1 MNRVILTKD
10 QIYILSAVFGFLVGV
25 LTFSFY
31 APNYFPDS
39 QSKRFKVEQGERFKS
54 VAERLEESEI
64 IPNAFTFKLIG
75 FITGSDSKIKAGEY
89 IFKNG
94 MTYFEILDKLKRGGN
109 GEQKLVT
116 IQEGIWQ
123 HKLAK
128 LLSEQLDLD
137 EKKIMELSVDK
148 NFLSDLGI
156 NAKTLEGY
164 LLPETYYFHIGSNEE
179 NVLIKLHYEMEKLFD
194 DKALKQ
200 MEVLGMSKHEILT
213 MASII
218 DGESNHVDEFK
229 RISGVYYNR
238 LKKGMPLQADPTVQY
253 LIRERKRNNRVLYKD
268 LEINSPYNTYKYT
281 GLPPG
286 PINNPGKSAVEAALY
301 PEEHDYYFFVASGRG
316 DHVFAKTNREHSL
329 NVSKYRRWR
338 ESQK

>member
-1 MNRVILTKD
+1 LNKIILTKN

-25 LTFSFY
+25 FTYSFY

-39 QSKRFKVEQGERFKS
+39 HSKKFKVEKGELFKS
-54 VAERLEESEI
+54 VAERLEESKI
-64 IPNAFTFKLIG
+64 IPSAFTLKLIG

-94 MTYFEILDKLKRGGN
+94 MTYFDVLNKLKRGGN

-137 EKKIMELSVDK
+137 EGKIMELSTDK
-148 NFLSDLGI
+148 IFLSDLGI
-156 NAKTLEGY
+156 NANNIEGY
-164 LLPETYYFHIGSNEE
+164 LLPETYYFHLGSNEE
-179 NVLIKLHYEMEKLFD
+179 DVLIKLHYEMEKLID
-194 DKALKQ
+194 DEALAQ
-200 MEVLGMSKHEILT
+200 MEILGMSKHEILT

-238 LKKGMPLQADPTVQY
+238 LKKNIPLQADPTVQY
-253 LIRERKRNNRVLYKD
+253 LIRNRKRNNRILYKD
-268 LEINSPYNTYKYT
+268 LEIDSPFNTYKYS

-286 PINNPGKSAVEAALY
+286 PINNPGKAAVEAALY
-301 PEEHDYYFFVASGRG
+301 PEEHDYYFFVASGKG
-316 DHVFAKTNREHSL
+316 DHVFAKTNSEHNI

-338 ESQK
+338 ESQR